1 MTLGDFFYP
10 GVRSAARSGVYWSSG
25 DWAEISLGSSGAAII
40 VGLEFGESRGPG
52 FGVSGFCRVEGF
64 RVQRYCSRVVLRI
77 EARSPEGY
85 RGLNQWFLNGIVL
98 CYTSKPPPKSLNPTI
113 RKPKA

>member
-52 FGVSGFCRVEGF
+52 LGCPASAGLRGSGFRDTAAGLFLE
-64 RVQRYCSRVVLRI
+64 LKPEALKDI
-77 EARSPEGY
+77 E
-85 RGLNQWFLNGIVL
+85 V
-98 CYTSKPPPKSLNPTI
+98 
-113 RKPKA
+113 